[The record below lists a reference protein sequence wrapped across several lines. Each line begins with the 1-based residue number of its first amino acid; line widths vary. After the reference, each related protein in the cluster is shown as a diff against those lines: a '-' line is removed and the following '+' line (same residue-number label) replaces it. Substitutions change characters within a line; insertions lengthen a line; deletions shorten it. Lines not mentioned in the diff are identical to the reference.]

1 MRIAVLTHR
10 KEALLD
16 FAAGLGLVQD
26 WLDTEAAVLAQ
37 AKTETWD
44 LLVVDGTMPGLTYA
58 AFVAQLLRVNAMINT
73 AVIIDQAETV
83 FHEESEGLGI
93 LCSVPAEPVQTDGA
107 AVAEKLHNLLGL
119 V

>member
-10 KEALLD
+10 KDDLHD

-26 WLDTEAAVLAQ
+26 WLDTEAAVLTQ

-44 LLVVDGTMPGLTYA
+44 LLVVDAILPGLKYT
-58 AFVAQLLRVNAMINT
+58 AFVSQLLRINAMINT
-73 AVIIDQAETV
+73 AVIIDQTETV

-93 LCSVPAEPVQTDGA
+93 LCAVPAEPVKADGT
-107 AVAEKLHNLLGL
+107 AVAEKLRNLLGL
-119 V
+119 A